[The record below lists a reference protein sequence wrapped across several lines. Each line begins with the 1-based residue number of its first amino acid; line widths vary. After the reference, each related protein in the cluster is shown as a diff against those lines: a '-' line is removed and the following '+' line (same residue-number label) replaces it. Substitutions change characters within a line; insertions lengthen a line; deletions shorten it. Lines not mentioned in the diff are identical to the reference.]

1 VDHVDCGPAII
12 FPPIGPAVS
21 LVVGLEVVKKS
32 KPVAEGQV
40 RVRQHGPPKELESD
54 LINVQFSIPNS
65 HLRNIHTNA
74 FCSDENWELRIEH

>member
-1 VDHVDCGPAII
+1 MLSLETRNSNLFNAVLKSRSMPKDLQPDC
-12 FPPIGPAVS
+12 
-21 LVVGLEVVKKS
+21 
-32 KPVAEGQV
+32 
-40 RVRQHGPPKELESD
+40 PPKELESD